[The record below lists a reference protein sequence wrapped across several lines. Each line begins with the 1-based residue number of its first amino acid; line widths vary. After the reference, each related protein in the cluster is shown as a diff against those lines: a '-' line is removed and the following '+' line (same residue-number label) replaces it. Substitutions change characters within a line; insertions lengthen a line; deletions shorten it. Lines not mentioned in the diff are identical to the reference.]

1 VSRRSSAFNDDLAGL
16 DELARLPLPDQTLR
30 SAAKASSAA
39 APAPDRGVRD
49 RTLTESADI
58 AVASDE
64 SHGALKAHATAA
76 STSADQREASSGQ
89 AGVREEAAA
98 ASKHH
103 LDEAAGRTFSAQRP
117 NLQDAA
123 GSDVDLDMADDN
135 ASALRADAGG
145 RASSATGAVG
155 ERSGR
160 RSGNVQTAVRL
171 PRDVS
176 KWLTEQAHRQQLT
189 HSSVVAQ
196 AVLANRE
203 ALSPELPFGDGLLVR
218 RRPRSDSAPITLR
231 FTPAQLQLVDGLA
244 QAFGCTR
251 SALVLAALRAAIGR
265 PRSS

>member
-1 VSRRSSAFNDDLAGL
+1 MSRRSSAFNDDLAGL

-30 SAAKASSAA
+30 TAAKASSAA

-49 RTLTESADI
+49 RTLSETPDV

-76 STSADQREASSGQ
+76 STSADQREASSGR
-89 AGVREEAAA
+89 AGVREVAAA
-98 ASKHH
+98 ATKHH
-103 LDEAAGRTFSAQRP
+103 LNEAAGQTFSAQRP

-135 ASALRADAGG
+135 ASALQAGASG

>member
-30 SAAKASSAA
+30 AAAKASSAA
-39 APAPDRGVRD
+39 APVADRGGRD
-49 RTLTESADI
+49 RTLSETSDGA
-58 AVASDE
+58 AASDE

-76 STSADQREASSGQ
+76 SRSANQREASS
-89 AGVREEAAA
+89 ARTVTREVAAA

-103 LDEAAGRTFSAQRP
+103 LDEAAGRPFSAQQAD
-117 NLQDAA
+117 LQDAA
-123 GSDVDLDMADDN
+123 GCDVNLDMADDN
-135 ASALRADAGG
+135 ASALQTDASR
-145 RASSATGAVG
+145 RASSATEAVG

-160 RSGNVQTAVRL
+160 RPGNVQTAVRL

-203 ALSPELPFGDGLLVR
+203 ALSPELPYGDGLLVR

-251 SALVLAALRAAIGR
+251 SALVLAALRAAIGQ